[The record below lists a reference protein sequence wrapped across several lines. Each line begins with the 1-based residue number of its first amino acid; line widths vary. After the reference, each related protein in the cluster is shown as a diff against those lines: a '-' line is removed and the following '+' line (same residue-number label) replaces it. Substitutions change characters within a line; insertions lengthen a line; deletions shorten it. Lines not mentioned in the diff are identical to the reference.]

1 MEKELEKERE
11 IKSFKEVHV
20 ELERESALLGK
31 NHDIKDFKAKGDFL
45 GAAGFVNS
53 IATKLYAG
61 IAENSHLFKEYNE
74 KYHGQYKFILTPQ
87 LERICEKYNLYVRGV
102 SQFLGDI
109 PEPNIRDLM
118 NFKVHLN
125 DLPHNLAQVA
135 MDVLQ
140 LASYKTAMDFSG
152 NIRSPFN
159 GYKISLEEYGR
170 VVNACSFG
178 SRMLD
183 YVPHVE
189 NAPTIEKKAEY
200 KRNLQMVNRH
210 EGVPVQIA
218 AVKGLF
224 TEESMQN
231 PSRILN
237 TAEMSAR
244 SQVDMDPIVLFP
256 VYRNQPFE
264 QPGKSPIYRSSHI
277 GYLVIT
283 AWGDEAN
290 DELIHNPQKN

>member
-11 IKSFKEVHV
+11 IRSFKEVHV
-20 ELERESALLGK
+20 ELEMEAALLGK
-31 NHDIKDFKAKGDFL
+31 NHNIKDFKAKGDFL
-45 GAAGFVNS
+45 GSAGFVNS

-61 IAENSHLFKEYNE
+61 IAENSHLFKEYND
-74 KYHGQYKFILTPQ
+74 KYHGQYKFILSPQ
-87 LERICEKYNLYVRGV
+87 LERICEKYNLYVRSV

-109 PEPNIRDLM
+109 PEPNIKEIM
-118 NFKVHLN
+118 GFKVHLN
-125 DLPHNLAQVA
+125 DLPYNLAQVA

-140 LASYKTAMDFSG
+140 LTSYKTAMDFSG

-170 VVNACSFG
+170 VIDACSFSG
-178 SRMLD
+178 RMVE
-183 YVPHVE
+183 YVQHVE
-189 NAPTIEKKAEY
+189 RERDPAKRELYKK
-200 KRNLQMVNRH
+200 NLQRVNRH
-210 EGVPVQIA
+210 ECVPVQIA

-224 TEESMQN
+224 TAESMQN

-256 VYRNQPFE
+256 VYKNE
-264 QPGKSPIYRSSHI
+264 QISDSFTRSTHI
-277 GYLVIT
+277 GYLVVT